1 MGDEY
6 VSVFFWQNFIIKS
19 KIIKFCLLR
28 PDTQENQLKLPQ
40 GSSSIGKG
48 GGSIF
53 FFTDQAWFIAATAV
67 YLTVVYPY
75 LDLV

>member
-19 KIIKFCLLR
+19 KIINFCLLR

-40 GSSSIGKG
+40 GH
-48 GGSIF
+48 
-53 FFTDQAWFIAATAV
+53 IA
-67 YLTVVYPY
+67 L
-75 LDLV
+75 